1 MYLYNLLQVG
11 CSGGTL
17 WDRWDTWLQ
26 GLRQTS
32 PMLLVEAMPVFM
44 IAIPALKSHSNGG
57 R

>member
-32 PMLLVEAMPVFM
+32 PMLFVEAMPVFM